1 MGSDLHDLSI
11 AELGS
16 LIAARKLSPV
26 ELVEALI
33 QRVEQ
38 YDGQTGAFIT
48 RTFDLARRQA
58 KQAESQIAAG
68 GPRGPL
74 HGVPFALKD
83 IYDTQGIL
91 TSAHSRIFIDRI
103 PAQDATPTTRLYDAG
118 AVLLGKLAT
127 HEMAHAGPSF
137 DLPWPPARNP
147 WNLAHFTGG
156 SSSGSG
162 AAVAAGLV
170 PVALGSD
177 TGGSIRGPASLCG
190 VVGLMPTFGLVSRAG
205 VITNS
210 YTFDHCGPLARTVE
224 DCALALQALAGY
236 DAKDAGSLRRP
247 IPRYHEALGH
257 DLRGLR
263 IGVLR
268 HHWEEDIPAS
278 EDVKKAMNAA
288 LDVLRRLG
296 AELEECR
303 VRPLASYFDVKII
316 IAESEIFS
324 VHQKDLIARPNDFG
338 ADFRSRVLPS
348 VLFSAHDYV
357 QATREH
363 RRMMVEM
370 EPLYARFDA
379 FVTAGMGEAPRLA
392 DYRSVSFWQKP
403 SLLTAWNVTGQPV
416 LALPNGFG
424 RSGLPLGMQILGRPF
439 GETTILR
446 VGHAYEQATEWHTR
460 RPALVPGAE
469 APTVTPPPV
478 LSGTADQVDAKTRD
492 LCVKAATRAG
502 LRLDDLMLAQL
513 FEGAPHA
520 LGMVERLRRDHGLHH
535 EPANIFSFPST
546 RLSDAQPANTREE
559 RETA

>member
-1 MGSDLHDLSI
+1 MTADLHDLAI
-11 AELGS
+11 GELAP
-16 LIAARKLSPV
+16 LIAARTLSPV

-33 QRVEQ
+33 RRIEQ
-38 YDGQTGAFIT
+38 HDGQTHAFIT

-58 KQAESQIAAG
+58 RQAEAEIAAG
-68 GPRGPL
+68 TYRGPL
-74 HGVPFALKD
+74 HGIPFGLKD
-83 IYDTQGIL
+83 IYDTRGIL
-91 TSAHSRIFIDRI
+91 TSGHSRIFIDRI
-103 PAQDATPTTRLYDAG
+103 PAEDATTTRKLYEAG

-156 SSSGSG
+156 SSTGSG

-224 DCALALQALAGY
+224 DCALVLEAVAGH
-236 DAKDAGSLRRP
+236 DPRDAGSVRRP
-247 IPRYHEALGH
+247 IPAYRQALGE

-268 HHWEEDIPAS
+268 HHWEQDIPAS
-278 EDVKKAMNAA
+278 EDVRRAMDEA

-296 AELEECR
+296 AELEDCR

-324 VHQKDLIARPNDFG
+324 VHQRALVERPKDFG

-348 VLFSAHDYV
+348 VLFTANDYV

-363 RRMMVEM
+363 RRMMLEL

-379 FVTAGMGEAPRLA
+379 FVTAGMGEAPRLS

-416 LALPNGFG
+416 LALPNGVG
-424 RSGLPLGMQILGRPF
+424 RLGLPLGMQIVGRPF
-439 GETTILR
+439 GETTIVR
-446 VGHAYEQATEWHTR
+446 IGHAYERATDWHAR
-460 RPALVPGAE
+460 RPALVAGAT
-469 APTVTPPPV
+469 APDVAPPPV
-478 LSGTADQVDAKTRD
+478 LSGGGEPVAPETRD
-492 LCVKAATRAG
+492 LCVRAARRAG
-502 LRLDDLMLAQL
+502 IPLDDLMLAQL
-513 FEGAPHA
+513 LEGAPYA
-520 LGMVERLRRDHGLHH
+520 LGMVQRLRRDHDPHH
-535 EPANIFSFPST
+535 EPANVFSM
-546 RLSDAQPANTREE
+546 PAPLK
-559 RETA
+559 ETT

>member
-1 MGSDLHDLSI
+1 MATELHDLSI
-11 AELGS
+11 AELSG

-33 QRVEQ
+33 RRVEE
-38 YDGQTGAFIT
+38 YDEQTHAFIT

-58 KQAESQIAAG
+58 REAEADIAAG
-68 GPRGPL
+68 RYRGAL
-74 HGVPFALKD
+74 HGIPVALKD
-83 IYDTQGIL
+83 IYDTKGIL
-91 TSAHSRIFIDRI
+91 TSGHSRVFIDRI
-103 PAQDATPTTRLYDAG
+103 PAEDATATTRLYDAG

-162 AAVAAGLV
+162 AAVAAGMV
-170 PVALGSD
+170 PLALGSD

-210 YTFDHCGPLARTVE
+210 YTFDHCGPLARTVG
-224 DCALALQALAGY
+224 DCAVVLEALAGY
-236 DAKDAGSLRRP
+236 DPKDAGSLKRAVPACR
-247 IPRYHEALGH
+247 EALRE
-257 DLRGLR
+257 DLRGLK

-268 HHWEEDIPAS
+268 YHWEEDLPAS
-278 EDVKKAMNAA
+278 DDVRKAMDAA

-303 VRPLASYFDVKII
+303 VRPLGSYFDVKII

-324 VHQKDLIARPNDFG
+324 VHQKNLIARPKDFG

-348 VLFSAHDYV
+348 VLFTAHDYV

-370 EPLYARFDA
+370 EPLYAKFDA

-392 DYRSVSFWQKP
+392 DYRSVSFWQKS

-424 RSGLPLGMQILGRPF
+424 KNGLPLGMQIVGRPF
-439 GETTILR
+439 GETAILR
-446 VGHAYEQATEWHTR
+446 VGHAYERATEWRTK
-460 RPALVPGAE
+460 RPHLVRGLAVPE
-469 APTVTPPPV
+469 VTPPPV
-478 LSGTADQVDAKTRD
+478 LSVTDQADAETRD
-492 LCVKAATRAG
+492 LCVKSARRAG
-502 LRLDDLMLAQL
+502 IQLDDLMLAQL
-513 FEGAPHA
+513 LEGAPYA
-520 LGMVERLRRDHGLHH
+520 LGMVQRLRRDHDVHH
-535 EPANIFSFPST
+535 EPANVFSFPPTLAS
-546 RLSDAQPANTREE
+546 
-559 RETA
+559 

>member
-1 MGSDLHDLSI
+1 MASDLHDLSI
-11 AELGS
+11 AELAG

-26 ELVEALI
+26 ELTEALI
-33 QRVEQ
+33 QRVERF
-38 YDGQTGAFIT
+38 DSQTRAFIT
-48 RTFDLARRQA
+48 PTFDLARRQA
-58 KQAESQIAAG
+58 RAAEAELAG
-68 GPRGPL
+68 GRSRGPL
-74 HGVPFALKD
+74 HGIPFALKD
-83 IYDTQGIL
+83 IYDTKGIL
-91 TSAHSRIFIDRI
+91 TSAHSRVFIDRI
-103 PAQDATPTTRLYDAG
+103 PAKDATTTSRLYDAG

-147 WNLAHFTGG
+147 WNLARFTGG

-162 AAVAAGLV
+162 AAVAAGMA

-224 DCALALQALAGY
+224 DCALTLEALAGY
-236 DAKDAGSLRRP
+236 DPKDAGSLSRP
-247 IPRYHEALGH
+247 IPRYRRALGD

-268 HHWEEDIPAS
+268 HHWEQDIPAS
-278 EDVKKAMNAA
+278 DDVRRAMDQA

-324 VHQKDLIARPNDFG
+324 VHQKNLIARPKDFG
-338 ADFRSRVLPS
+338 ADFRSRAFPS
-348 VLFSAHDYV
+348 VLFTANDYV

-379 FVTAGMGEAPRLA
+379 FVTAGMGEAPNLS
-392 DYRSVSFWQKP
+392 DYRSVSFWQKA

-416 LALPNGFG
+416 LMLPNGFG
-424 RSGLPLGMQILGRPF
+424 GNGLPLGMQILGRPF
-439 GETTILR
+439 GEETILR
-446 VGHAYEQATEWHTR
+446 IGHAYERATEWHTR
-460 RPALVPGAE
+460 RPNLVPGAT
-469 APTVTPPPV
+469 APEVTRPPV
-478 LSGTADQVDAKTRD
+478 LSEPTDRVDAETRD
-492 LCVKAATRAG
+492 LCVKAARRAG
-502 LRLDDLMLAQL
+502 LQLDELMLAQL
-513 FEGAPHA
+513 LEGAPYA
-520 LGMVERLRRDHGLHH
+520 LEMVRRLRRDHDLAH
-535 EPANIFSFPST
+535 EPANVFSFPVRKEIS
-546 RLSDAQPANTREE
+546 
-559 RETA
+559 

>member
-1 MGSDLHDLSI
+1 MAPELHDLSI
-11 AELGS
+11 AELSG

-26 ELVEALI
+26 ELTEALI
-33 QRVEQ
+33 QRVER
-38 YDGQTGAFIT
+38 YDTQTRAFIT
-48 RTFDLARRQA
+48 PTFDLARRQA
-58 KQAESQIAAG
+58 RVAETEIAAG
-68 GPRGPL
+68 KHRGPL
-74 HGVPFALKD
+74 HGIPFALKD
-83 IYDTQGIL
+83 IYDTKGIL
-91 TSAHSRIFIDRI
+91 TSGHSRVFIDRI
-103 PAQDATPTTRLYDAG
+103 PAEDATTTRRLYEAG

-147 WNLAHFTGG
+147 WNLERFTGG

-162 AAVAAGLV
+162 AAVAAGMV

-190 VVGLMPTFGLVSRAG
+190 IVGLMPTFGLVSRAG

-224 DCALALQALAGY
+224 DCALALEALAGY
-236 DAKDAGSLRRP
+236 DPKDAGSLSRP
-247 IPRYHEALGH
+247 IPRYRRALGE

-268 HHWEEDIPAS
+268 HHWEDDIPAS
-278 EDVKKAMNAA
+278 EDVRRAMDAA

-303 VRPLASYFDVKII
+303 VRPLASYFDVKLI

-324 VHQKDLIARPNDFG
+324 VHARNLIARPKDFG
-338 ADFRSRVLPS
+338 ADFRSRALPS
-348 VLFSAHDYV
+348 VLFTANDYV

-363 RRMMVEM
+363 RRMMTEM
-370 EPLYARFDA
+370 APLYARFDA
-379 FVTAGMGEAPRLA
+379 FVTAGMGEAPRLS

-424 RSGLPLGMQILGRPF
+424 GNTLPLGMQILGRPF
-439 GETTILR
+439 GEETILR
-446 VGHAYEQATEWHTR
+446 VGHAYERATEWHTR
-460 RPALVPGAE
+460 HPILAPGAA
-469 APTVTPPPV
+469 APEVTPPPV
-478 LSGTADQVDAKTRD
+478 LSEPTDRVDAETRD
-492 LCVKAATRAG
+492 LCVKAARRAG
-502 LRLDDLMLAQL
+502 LELDDLMLAQL
-513 FEGAPHA
+513 LEGAPYA
-520 LGMVERLRRDHGLHH
+520 LGMVRRLRRDHDLSH
-535 EPANIFSFPST
+535 EPANVFSFP
-546 RLSDAQPANTREE
+546 PARAPEP
-559 RETA
+559 

>member
-1 MGSDLHDLSI
+1 MASDLHDLSI
-11 AELGS
+11 TRLSA
-16 LIAARKLSPV
+16 LIAARELSPV
-26 ELVEALI
+26 ELTDALI
-33 QRVEQ
+33 RRVEDH
-38 YDGQTGAFIT
+38 DGQTHAFIT

-58 KQAESQIAAG
+58 AAAEREIARG
-68 GPRGPL
+68 GSRGPL
-74 HGVPFALKD
+74 HGIPFGLKD
-83 IYDTQGIL
+83 IYDTRGIL
-91 TSAHSRIFIDRI
+91 TSGHSRVFIDRV
-103 PAQDATPTTRLYDAG
+103 PAEDATAVTRLYEAG
-118 AVLLGKLAT
+118 GVLLGKLAT

-147 WNLAHFTGG
+147 WSVERFTGG
-156 SSSGSG
+156 SSTGSG
-162 AAVAAGLV
+162 AAVAAGLL

-224 DCALALQALAGY
+224 DCALVLQALAGY
-236 DAKDAGSLRRP
+236 DPRDAGSLRRP
-247 IPRYHEALGH
+247 VPIYKEALGG

-278 EDVKKAMNAA
+278 ADVRAAMDAA
-288 LDVLRRLG
+288 LGVLRGLG

-303 VRPLASYFDVKII
+303 VRPLAAYFDVKII

-324 VHQKDLIARPNDFG
+324 VHQKHLVARPQDFG
-338 ADFRSRVLPS
+338 ADFRARTLPS
-348 VLFSAHDYV
+348 VLFTASDYV

-379 FVTAGMGEAPRLA
+379 FVTAGMGEAPRLG

-424 RSGLPLGMQILGRPF
+424 ASGLPLGMQIVGRPF
-439 GETTILR
+439 GEPTILR
-446 VGHAYEQATEWHTR
+446 IGHAYERATEWHTR
-460 RPALVPGAE
+460 RPRLVAGAM
-469 APTVTPPPV
+469 APPVTPPPV
-478 LSGTADQVDAKTRD
+478 LSARADQVETDTRD
-492 LCVKAATRAG
+492 LCVKAAKRAG

-513 FEGAPHA
+513 LEGAPYA
-520 LGMVERLRRDHGLHH
+520 LGMVERLRRDHAPHH
-535 EPANIFSFPST
+535 EPANVFSLPPSI
-546 RLSDAQPANTREE
+546 LGDVRERGLPRE
-559 RETA
+559 R

>member
-1 MGSDLHDLSI
+1 MANDLHYLSI
-11 AELGS
+11 GELAG
-16 LIAARKLSPV
+16 LIASRKLSPV
-26 ELVEALI
+26 ELVESLI

-38 YDGQTGAFIT
+38 LDAQTSAFIT

-58 KQAESQIAAG
+58 RQAEADLASG
-68 GPRGPL
+68 EPRSPL
-74 HGVPFALKD
+74 HGIPFALKD
-83 IYDTQGIL
+83 IYDTKGIL
-91 TSAHSRIFIDRI
+91 TSAHSRVFIDRI
-103 PAQDATPTTRLYDAG
+103 PSEDATTTAKLYAAG

-147 WNLAHFTGG
+147 WSLIHFTGG

-162 AAVAAGLV
+162 AAVAAGFV

-177 TGGSIRGPASLCG
+177 TGGSIRGPASHCG

-224 DCALALQALAGY
+224 DCALALEALAGY
-236 DAKDAGSLRRP
+236 DPKDAGSLRRP
-247 IPRYHEALGH
+247 IPRYREALGH

-268 HHWEEDIPAS
+268 HHWETDLPAS
-278 EDVKKAMNAA
+278 DDVRRAMDAA

-303 VRPLASYFDVKII
+303 VRPLAEYFDVKII

-324 VHQKDLIARPNDFG
+324 VHQQALVERSEAFG
-338 ADFRSRVLPS
+338 ADFRSRALPS
-348 VLFSAHDYV
+348 VLFTAHDYV

-370 EPLYARFDA
+370 EPLFARYDA
-379 FVTAGMGEAPRLA
+379 FVTAGLGEAPRLA

-439 GETTILR
+439 GEMTILR
-446 VGHAYEQATEWHTR
+446 IGHAYEQATDWHLR
-460 RPALVPGAE
+460 RPALVPGAA
-469 APTVTPPPV
+469 APAVTSPPV
-478 LSGTADQVDAKTRD
+478 LSGGTEPVDGATRD
-492 LCVKAATRAG
+492 LCVHAARRAG

-513 FEGAPHA
+513 LEGAPYA
-520 LGMVERLRRDHGLHH
+520 LGMVQRLRRSHGLQH
-535 EPANIFSFPST
+535 EPANVMSFPPSWLGDS
-546 RLSDAQPANTREE
+546 RPA
-559 RETA
+559 

>member
-1 MGSDLHDLSI
+1 MTALHDLSI
-11 AELGS
+11 AELS
-16 LIAARKLSPV
+16 RLIAARKLSPV
-26 ELVEALI
+26 ELVDALTE
-33 QRVEQ
+33 RVEQ
-38 YDGQTGAFIT
+38 YDGQTHAFIT
-48 RTFDLARRQA
+48 RTFDLARKQARQA
-58 KQAESQIAAG
+58 EAEIAAG
-68 GPRGPL
+68 RHRGAL

-83 IYDTQGIL
+83 IYDTRGIL
-91 TSAHSRIFIDRI
+91 TSGHSRVFIDRI
-103 PAQDATPTTRLYDAG
+103 PAEDATATRKLYDAG

-137 DLPWPPARNP
+137 DLPWPAARNP

-162 AAVAAGLV
+162 AAVASGMV

-224 DCALALQALAGY
+224 DCALVLQALAGY
-236 DAKDAGSLRRP
+236 DAKDAGSLRQPVPSYRD
-247 IPRYHEALGH
+247 ALGG

-268 HHWEEDIPAS
+268 HHWEDDLPAS
-278 EDVKKAMNAA
+278 EDVRSAMNAA

-296 AELEECR
+296 AELEDCR
-303 VRPLASYFDVKII
+303 VRPLAEYFDVKII

-324 VHQKDLIARPNDFG
+324 VHQGNLAARPKDFG

-348 VLFSAHDYV
+348 MLFTANDYV

-363 RRMMVEM
+363 RRMIVEM
-370 EPLYARFDA
+370 APLHARFDA
-379 FVTAGMGEAPRLA
+379 FVTAGMSEAPRLA

-416 LALPNGFG
+416 LQLPNGFG
-424 RSGLPLGMQILGRPF
+424 RNGLPLGMQIVGRPF

-446 VGHAYEQATEWHTR
+446 IGHAYERATEWHTR
-460 RPALVPGAE
+460 RPALVRGAT
-469 APTVTPPPV
+469 APDVTPPPV
-478 LSGTADQVDAKTRD
+478 LSGTSADGD
-492 LCVKAATRAG
+492 AATRDRCVSAARRAG
-502 LRLDDLMLAQL
+502 IPLDDLMLAQML
-513 FEGAPHA
+513 EGAPYA
-520 LGMVERLRRDHGLHH
+520 LGMVQRLRRDHDVHH
-535 EPANIFSFPST
+535 EPANVFTFPPGT
-546 RLSDAQPANTREE
+546 TGTP
-559 RETA
+559 

>member
-1 MGSDLHDLSI
+1 MATDLHDLSI
-11 AELGS
+11 VELS
-16 LIAARKLSPV
+16 RLIAARTLSPV

-38 YDGQTGAFIT
+38 YDAQTHAFIT

-58 KQAESQIAAG
+58 REAEVEIAAG
-68 GPRGPL
+68 RRRGAL
-74 HGVPFALKD
+74 HGIPFALKD
-83 IYDTQGIL
+83 IYDTRGIL
-91 TSAHSRIFIDRI
+91 TSGHSRVFIDRI
-103 PAQDATPTTRLYDAG
+103 PAEDATATGKLYEAG

-224 DCALALQALAGY
+224 DCALVLQALAGY
-236 DAKDAGSLRRP
+236 DPKDAGSLRRP
-247 IPRYHEALGH
+247 IPDYRQALGE
-257 DLRGLR
+257 DLRGLK

-278 EDVKKAMNAA
+278 EDGRRAMDAA

-303 VRPLASYFDVKII
+303 VRPLGQYFDVKII

-324 VHQKDLIARPNDFG
+324 VHQKNLVARPKDFG
-338 ADFRSRVLPS
+338 ADFRSRALPS
-348 VLFSAHDYV
+348 VLFTANDYV

-363 RRMMVEM
+363 RRMMIET

-416 LALPNGFG
+416 LALPNGVG
-424 RSGLPLGMQILGRPF
+424 RNGLPLGMQIVGRPF
-439 GETTILR
+439 GESTILR
-446 VGHAYEQATEWHTR
+446 IGHAYERATEWHTR
-460 RPALVPGAE
+460 RPPLVRGAV
-469 APTVTPPPV
+469 APEVTPPPV
-478 LSGTADQVDAKTRD
+478 LSAPVGQVDGETRD
-492 LCVKAATRAG
+492 LCVKAARRAG
-502 LRLDDLMLAQL
+502 LTLDDLMLAQL
-513 FEGAPHA
+513 LEGAPYA
-520 LGMVERLRRDHGLHH
+520 LGMVQRLRRDHDLHH
-535 EPANIFSFPST
+535 EPANVFSFP
-546 RLSDAQPANTREE
+546 PAR
-559 RETA
+559 A

>member
-1 MGSDLHDLSI
+1 MAAELHDLPI
-11 AELGS
+11 AGLLG
-16 LIAARKLSPV
+16 LIAASKLSPV

-33 QRVEQ
+33 RRVEQ
-38 YDGQTGAFIT
+38 YDAQTHAFIT
-48 RTFDLARRQA
+48 PTFDLARRQA
-58 KQAESQIAAG
+58 RQAETEIAAG
-68 GPRGPL
+68 KRRGPL
-74 HGVPFALKD
+74 HGIPFALKD
-83 IYDTQGIL
+83 IYDTRGIL
-91 TSAHSRIFIDRI
+91 TSGHSRVFIDRI
-103 PAQDATPTTRLYDAG
+103 PTRDATTTRKLYDAG
-118 AVLLGKLAT
+118 AVLLGKLST

-162 AAVAAGLV
+162 AAVAAGMV

-224 DCALALQALAGY
+224 DCALVLEALAGY
-236 DAKDAGSLRRP
+236 DPDDAGSLKRP
-247 IPRYHEALGH
+247 IPSYRQAIGQ

-268 HHWEEDIPAS
+268 HHWEQDVPAS
-278 EDVKKAMNAA
+278 EDVRGAMDGA

-324 VHQKDLIARPNDFG
+324 VHQRDLVARPKDFG

-348 VLFSAHDYV
+348 VLFTANDYV

-363 RRMMVEM
+363 RRMMIEM
-370 EPLYARFDA
+370 EPLYAKFDA
-379 FVTAGMGEAPRLA
+379 FLTAGMGEAPRLT

-424 RSGLPLGMQILGRPF
+424 RNGLPLGMQIVGRPF
-439 GETTILR
+439 GESTILKI
-446 VGHAYEQATEWHTR
+446 GHAYERATEWHR
-460 RPALVPGAE
+460 RHPPLVPGAE
-469 APTVTPPPV
+469 APDVTPPPV
-478 LSGTADQVDAKTRD
+478 LSGGSAPVDAETRD
-492 LCVKAATRAG
+492 LCVKGARRAG
-502 LRLDDLMLAQL
+502 LQLDDLMLAQL
-513 FEGAPHA
+513 LEGAPYA
-520 LGMVERLRRDHGLHH
+520 LGMVQRLRRDHDPHH
-535 EPANIFSFPST
+535 EPANVFSLP
-546 RLSDAQPANTREE
+546 PE
-559 RETA
+559 RSA